1 MAIWQVK
8 GRVLDTSDHTLV
20 MGILNTTP
28 DSFSDGGQH
37 AARDLAVAHG
47 LAMWS
52 QGADIIDV
60 GGESTRPGAE
70 PVSAD
75 QESGRVVPV
84 VRDLASQ
91 GVLVSVDTM
100 KASVAAAAI
109 EAGARII
116 NDVTALGDP
125 EMAGVCAEAGVGLVL
140 MHMQGSPQTMQDY
153 PYYEDVVSEVADF
166 LDARAD
172 FAVAA
177 GVDRS
182 NLCIDPG
189 IGFGKTFDHNLDLLG
204 NIARF
209 AESGLPLLIGT
220 SRKGFL
226 GAILGDAGYDTSA
239 AERDAA
245 TAATVALAIN
255 GGASVVRVH
264 NVGHGL
270 QAARTADAMVRASR
284 RRN

>member
-1 MAIWQVK
+1 
-8 GRVLDTSDHTLV
+8 

-109 EAGARII
+109 EAGARVI

-140 MHMQGSPQTMQDY
+140 MHMQGSPQTMQDH
-153 PYYEDVVSEVADF
+153 PRYEDVVSEVADF
-166 LDARAD
+166 LEARAD
-172 FAVAA
+172 YAVAA
-177 GVDRS
+177 GVARS
-182 NLCIDPG
+182 SLCIDPG

-204 NIARF
+204 NVARF
-209 AESGLPLLIGT
+209 ADSGFPVLIGT

>member
-153 PYYEDVVSEVADF
+153 PHYEDVVSEVADF